1 MDTTVNK
8 KEEDFVNEAIEPAHI
23 QLEYAISSCIF
34 DTVTKDNLNLYTIIG
49 VLDNIKFNLLQRL
62 KDARDNSH

>member
-1 MDTTVNK
+1 MDATVNK
-8 KEEDFVNEAIEPAHI
+8 KEDDVVDQIPPHI

-34 DTVTKDNLNLYTIIG
+34 DTVTKDNLNLYTVVG